1 MNGDSST
8 TATTP
13 VPVRAGPPA
22 WPTVARRPPRTDLVD
37 EWAEPGPI
45 RAGG

>member
-1 MNGDSST
+1 MNGDSSM

-13 VPVRAGPPA
+13 VPVRARRPA
-22 WPTVARRPPRTDLVD
+22 WPTVARRPSRTDLVG
-37 EWAEPGPI
+37 EWVQPGPA

>member
-1 MNGDSST
+1 MNGDRST

-13 VPVRAGPPA
+13 GLVRAGR
-22 WPTVARRPPRTDLVD
+22 PTVARPPRTDLVG
-37 EWAEPGPI
+37 EWVQPGPA